1 MKQRSRSPTS
11 QPGFQSKV
19 LTLPL
24 KPMKGITT

>member
-19 LTLPL
+19 LPL

>member
-11 QPGFQSKV
+11 QPGFQPKV
-19 LTLPL
+19 LPLPL